1 MTPVTRFHIHLEGVI
16 MVTSCATD
24 AKINIPDPLRWAQR
38 LELMLDGLLAVLKI
52 IGLCRFGGQL
62 DSVLESTEQSGQ
74 LHLFTSA
81 RS

>member
-1 MTPVTRFHIHLEGVI
+1 MRL
-16 MVTSCATD
+16 MSKSTSIAMGTAFQPNVGRSSKFAGH
-24 AKINIPDPLRWAQR
+24 AKLN
-38 LELMLDGLLAVLKI
+38 V

-81 RS
+81 GS